1 MPIEV
6 NIEAER
12 PIFEAAMRAEGRTV
26 ARQLPEYGGAYR
38 FVEERWQGW
47 LAARGHAP
55 AEVPSTNVLAVFAA
69 KLKSDDP
76 AVRAE
81 VEAHLAR
88 VDEEM
93 RQARALREPEPE
105 PEPAQPVTVP
115 GGRFEP
121 VGRVWHERVNDEY
134 NANLDE
140 ALVSEGDVLYRLVH
154 TSPDELTE
162 PINGAGA
169 GLPHI
174 TADVRARAVA
184 WWANFDG
191 GNVDTPEWRD
201 FMAALGFA
209 FGWVQVE
216 QSLPHKATMVVA
228 TDFENYALA
237 YQRYDLG
244 ETRWYDAHA
253 ESDNDVPLDFTPT
266 HWTGIPADE
275 KQPEGAAA

>member
-1 MPIEV
+1 MPLEV

-12 PIFEAAMRAEGRTV
+12 PIFEAAMRTAGLSV
-26 ARQLPEYGGAYR
+26 ARALPEYGGAYR

-69 KLKSDDP
+69 KLQSNDP

-81 VEAHLAR
+81 VEAQLAR
-88 VDEEM
+88 ADEEM
-93 RQARALREPEPE
+93 RQARLLREPEPE
-105 PEPAQPVTVP
+105 PAPAQPVTVP

-140 ALVSEGDVLYRLVH
+140 DLVSEGDVLYRLV
-154 TSPDELTE
+154 LTPPEALPE
-162 PINGAGA
+162 PTGGA
-169 GLPHI
+169 GLRLPHVS
-174 TADVRARAVA
+174 ADVRARAAA

-191 GNVDTPEWRD
+191 GMVDSPEWRD

-253 ESDNDVPLDFTPT
+253 DSDLDVSLDFTPT
-266 HWTGIPADE
+266 HWVGIPADE
-275 KQPEGAAA
+275 KPSEGAAA